1 MTLPGAPS
9 YPRRVI
15 GMGLRVIGV
24 LSALLLVAG
33 SALAGDPNDADRS
46 RAAELVQSG
55 AAAAKVKRWD
65 ACITALEAALDLDDT
80 PTTAGHLGLCEE
92 QAGKLVHAYDHLRRA
107 LDAAPSPP
115 NGEPWK
121 SYQAAMARIL
131 ERVAVVWITVFPR
144 GAHVLLDG
152 RPLGRA
158 DGRSFA
164 VEPGKHTITARL
176 DGHEDAVRPLSVRGG
191 DVPHIDLVMTP
202 KPKPETPPAPPAT
215 TLPKA
220 PIAGPPPSPL
230 TAAPSPVPAPFRWC
244 LPAPTPR
251 GVLAPLACAGLVT
264 TLASGA
270 TAIALEVDRRSLR
283 DRVSADTCRPTA
295 SPRPAVCDALAE
307 RVGQAQGALDV
318 TIGAAITTGLLAGAA
333 SIAFGFERG
342 ATSPTVAPTASS
354 NGGGIV
360 ILGTW

>member
-1 MTLPGAPS
+1 MTGPGAPS
-9 YPRRVI
+9 YPRHVI
-15 GMGLRVIGV
+15 GMGLRVIGAI
-24 LSALLLVAG
+24 SALLLVAG
-33 SALAGDPNDADRS
+33 PALAGDPNDADRA
-46 RAAELVQSG
+46 RAAELVRSG
-55 AAAAKVKRWD
+55 AAAAKARRWD
-65 ACITALEAALDLDDT
+65 ACITALEAALALDDT

-92 QAGKLVHAYDHLRRA
+92 QASKLVGAYDHLRRA

-164 VEPGKHTITARL
+164 VEPGKHTIAARL
-176 DGHEDAVRPLSVRGG
+176 DGHDDAVRSLSVRGG
-191 DVPHIDLVMTP
+191 DVPHIDLVM
-202 KPKPETPPAPPAT
+202 KPKPETTPAPTAT
-215 TLPKA
+215 TPPKA
-220 PIAGPPPSPL
+220 PLAGPPPSLLPA
-230 TAAPSPVPAPFRWC
+230 TPSPVPAPLRWC

-283 DRVSADTCRPTA
+283 DKVSADTCRPTA
-295 SPRPAVCDALAE
+295 SPRPEVCDALAE

-342 ATSPTVAPTASS
+342 ATSPTVALTASS